1 MYMPESRR
9 LLGARACS
17 SQGKCSPQASL
28 LFLAYA
34 TDSSRTDLYV
44 APLALRAA
52 KTAIDA
58 VPYTPLEEGLDLER
72 RVYNGLLLTEDRN
85 EGLRAFAE
93 KRRAVFT
100 GK

>member
-1 MYMPESRR
+1 
-9 LLGARACS
+9 
-17 SQGKCSPQASL
+17 
-28 LFLAYA
+28 
-34 TDSSRTDLYV
+34 LYV

-58 VPYTPLEEGLDLER
+58 APYKPLEEGLDLER
-72 RVYNGLLLTEDRN
+72 RVYNSLLLTEDRN